1 MLTVSYRLRQNRYFS
16 ALSGDAISMNAQSAP
31 NTNGTALLQGCV
43 ILFVAQAFGL
53 GLALSQ
59 QVVALLLA
67 VLSAVAEAGVPDG
80 LLALIAS
87 LLAIFALP
95 KASASPET
103 TITI

>member
-1 MLTVSYRLRQNRYFS
+1 
-16 ALSGDAISMNAQSAP
+16 MNAQSAP

-67 VLSAVAEAGVPDG
+67 VMAC
-80 LLALIAS
+80 
-87 LLAIFALP
+87 
-95 KASASPET
+95 
-103 TITI
+103 